1 MNNPLE
7 LLLRRQK
14 AAQGG
19 RIRFGGGGTM
29 GSEDR
34 GYQGR
39 GIGSG
44 DYGGNLGGNNK
55 GGNKV
60 NFNANRETTDAA
72 LDRLKT
78 TGSSALPD
86 DTSKQEQ
93 TTVNVTP
100 DVKQQSFLDRIF
112 SGIFT
117 KPTVKDDFVNKVK
130 YNPKLNRF
138 IKETYNVESVD
149 DLTDAQVQAINDYN
163 NLSYDEIKDAL
174 SNMTMSAITNPLGA
188 AYNTTTMASLG
199 LPGIGMTG
207 MVNALANIAMQK
219 PSYAMNPQ
227 NFAFTGPMVDEQGN
241 LISQDF
247 SYTGPMSANPAV
259 NQQIANIQNIS
270 GVTGLTAAQQA
281 EAVAKAMSSA
291 QTGGTMSFGG
301 DGQNKQLPQ
310 TTAATA
316 QDTVQ
321 TYMDSLTENEI
332 DRYNELIEQGYT
344 DEYAKAY
351 LGML

>member
-1 MNNPLE
+1 
-7 LLLRRQK
+7 
-14 AAQGG
+14 
-19 RIRFGGGGTM
+19 
-29 GSEDR
+29 
-34 GYQGR
+34 
-39 GIGSG
+39 
-44 DYGGNLGGNNK
+44 
-55 GGNKV
+55 
-60 NFNANRETTDAA
+60 
-72 LDRLKT
+72 
-78 TGSSALPD
+78 
-86 DTSKQEQ
+86 
-93 TTVNVTP
+93 
-100 DVKQQSFLDRIF
+100 
-112 SGIFT
+112 
-117 KPTVKDDFVNKVK
+117 
-130 YNPKLNRF
+130 
-138 IKETYNVESVD
+138 
-149 DLTDAQVQAINDYN
+149 
-163 NLSYDEIKDAL
+163 
-174 SNMTMSAITNPLGA
+174 MTMSAITNPLGA

-207 MVNALANIAMQK
+207 MMNALANIAMQK

-291 QTGGTMSFGG
+291 ETGGMMSFGG

-310 TTAATA
+310 TTA

-321 TYMDSLTENEI
+321 TYMDSLTESEI

>member
-7 LLLRRQK
+7 FILRKQK
-14 AAQGG
+14 MAQGG
-19 RIRFGGGGTM
+19 RIGLYEGGPSDREGFGFGNFGK
-29 GSEDR
+29 
-34 GYQGR
+34 QGR
-39 GIGSG
+39 SAP
-44 DYGGNLGGNNK
+44 DSLGRPG
-55 GGNKV
+55 GGNKNQQNNNVQNIHSNYKV
-60 NFNANRETTDAA
+60 NTTPAE
-72 LDRLKT
+72 
-78 TGSSALPD
+78 D
-86 DTSKQEQ
+86 DSKQEQ
-93 TTVNVTP
+93 TTTVDVTP
-100 DVKQQSFLDRIF
+100 NVKQQSFLDRIF

-117 KPTVKDDFVNKVK
+117 KPTVKEDFVDKVK

-138 IKETYNVESVD
+138 IKETYNVASVD

-174 SNMTMSAITNPLGA
+174 SNMTMSAITNPLGTT
-188 AYNTTTMASLG
+188 YNTATMAALG

-219 PSYAMNPQ
+219 PSYAKNPQ

-247 SYTGPMSANPAV
+247 SYTGPMSTNPAV

-291 QTGGTMSFGG
+291 ETGGMMSFGG

-310 TTAATA
+310 TTA

-321 TYMDSLTENEI
+321 TYMDSLTESET
-332 DRYNELIEQGYT
+332 DRYNELIRLGYT
-344 DEYAKAY
+344 DEYARAY

>member
-7 LLLRRQK
+7 FILRKQK
-14 AAQGG
+14 MAQGG
-19 RIRFGGGGTM
+19 RIGLYEGGPSDREGFGFGNFGK
-29 GSEDR
+29 
-34 GYQGR
+34 QGR
-39 GIGSG
+39 SAP
-44 DYGGNLGGNNK
+44 DSLGRPG
-55 GGNKV
+55 GGNKNQQNNNVQNIHSNYKV
-60 NFNANRETTDAA
+60 NTTPAE
-72 LDRLKT
+72 
-78 TGSSALPD
+78 D
-86 DTSKQEQ
+86 DSKQEQ
-93 TTVNVTP
+93 TTTVDVTP

-117 KPTVKDDFVNKVK
+117 KPTVKEDFVDKVK

-138 IKETYNVESVD
+138 IKETYNVASVD

-174 SNMTMSAITNPLGA
+174 SNMTMSAITNPLGTT
-188 AYNTTTMASLG
+188 YNTATMAALG

-219 PSYAMNPQ
+219 PSYAKNPQ

-247 SYTGPMSANPAV
+247 SYTGPMSTNPAV

-291 QTGGTMSFGG
+291 ETGGMMSFGG

-310 TTAATA
+310 TTA

-321 TYMDSLTENEI
+321 TYMDSLTESET
-332 DRYNELIEQGYT
+332 DRYNELIRLGYT
-344 DEYAKAY
+344 DEYARAY

>member
-19 RIRFGGGGTM
+19 RMGLFKGGSLRDSGMVSKSSGYGPAGAGGAAM
-29 GSEDR
+29 GSS
-34 GYQGR
+34 GNQGNMQ
-39 GIGSG
+39 G
-44 DYGGNLGGNNK
+44 
-55 GGNKV
+55 GGNKNQQTNNVQNIHSNYKV
-60 NFNANRETTDAA
+60 NTP
-72 LDRLKT
+72 
-78 TGSSALPD
+78 PD
-86 DTSKQEQ
+86 EDDSKQEQ
-93 TTVNVTP
+93 TTTVDVTP

-117 KPTVKDDFVNKVK
+117 KPTVKEDFVNKVK

-163 NLSYDEIKDAL
+163 NLSYGEIKDAL
-174 SNMTMSAITNPLGA
+174 SNMTMSAITNPLGTT
-188 AYNTTTMASLG
+188 YNTATMASLG

-219 PSYAMNPQ
+219 PAYAMNPQ

-247 SYTGPMSANPAV
+247 SYTGAMSTNPAV

-310 TTAATA
+310 TTA

-321 TYMDSLTENEI
+321 TYMDSLSEAELYQYNQLI
-332 DRYNELIEQGYT
+332 DQGYT
-344 DEYAKAY
+344 DEYARAY
-351 LGML
+351 LGLA

>member
-1 MNNPLE
+1 M
-7 LLLRRQK
+7 
-14 AAQGG
+14 
-19 RIRFGGGGTM
+19 
-29 GSEDR
+29 
-34 GYQGR
+34 
-39 GIGSG
+39 
-44 DYGGNLGGNNK
+44 
-55 GGNKV
+55 
-60 NFNANRETTDAA
+60 
-72 LDRLKT
+72 DRLKT

-86 DTSKQEQ
+86 DKSKQDQ
-93 TTVNVTP
+93 TTTVDVTP

-163 NLSYDEIKDAL
+163 NLSYNEIKDAL

-207 MVNALANIAMQK
+207 MMNALANIAMQK
-219 PSYAMNPQ
+219 PSYAKNLNNMD
-227 NFAFTGPMVDEQGN
+227 MYGN
-241 LISQDF
+241 YI
-247 SYTGPMSANPAV
+247 GPMSANPAV
-259 NQQIANIQNIS
+259 NQQIADVY
-270 GVTGLTAAQQA
+270 GGLTAAQQA

-291 QTGGTMSFGG
+291 ETGGMMSFGG

-310 TTAATA
+310 TTA
-316 QDTVQ
+316 QNTVQ

>member
-34 GYQGR
+34 GYQG
-39 GIGSG
+39 
-44 DYGGNLGGNNK
+44 GGQGGMGNIGGNNK

-60 NFNANRETTDAA
+60 DFNANRETTDAA

-86 DTSKQEQ
+86 DKSKQDQ
-93 TTVNVTP
+93 TTTVDVTP

-163 NLSYDEIKDAL
+163 NLSYGEIKDAL

-207 MVNALANIAMQK
+207 MMNALANIAMQK
-219 PSYAMNPQ
+219 PAYAMNPQ

-291 QTGGTMSFGG
+291 ETGGMMSFGG

-310 TTAATA
+310 TTA
-316 QDTVQ
+316 QNTVQ
-321 TYMDSLTENEI
+321 TYMDSLTESEI
-332 DRYNELIEQGYT
+332 ERYNELIEQGYT

>member
-34 GYQGR
+34 GYQG
-39 GIGSG
+39 
-44 DYGGNLGGNNK
+44 GGQGGMGNIGGNNK

-60 NFNANRETTDAA
+60 DFNANRETTDAA

-86 DTSKQEQ
+86 DKSKQDQ
-93 TTVNVTP
+93 TTTVDVTP

-117 KPTVKDDFVNKVK
+117 KPTVKEDFVNKVK

-163 NLSYDEIKDAL
+163 NLSYGEIKDAL

-207 MVNALANIAMQK
+207 MMNALANIAMQK
-219 PSYAMNPQ
+219 PAYAKNLNNMD
-227 NFAFTGPMVDEQGN
+227 MYGN
-241 LISQDF
+241 YI
-247 SYTGPMSANPAV
+247 GPMSANPAV
-259 NQQIANIQNIS
+259 NQQIADVY
-270 GVTGLTAAQQA
+270 GGLTAAQQA

-291 QTGGTMSFGG
+291 ETGGMMSFGG

-310 TTAATA
+310 TTA
-316 QDTVQ
+316 QNTVQ

>member
-34 GYQGR
+34 GYQG
-39 GIGSG
+39 
-44 DYGGNLGGNNK
+44 GGQGGMGNIGGNNK

-60 NFNANRETTDAA
+60 DFNANRETTDAA

-86 DTSKQEQ
+86 DKSKQDQ
-93 TTVNVTP
+93 TTTVDVTP

-163 NLSYDEIKDAL
+163 NLSYGEIKDAL

-207 MVNALANIAMQK
+207 MMNALANIAMQK
-219 PSYAMNPQ
+219 PSYAKNLNNMD
-227 NFAFTGPMVDEQGN
+227 MYGN
-241 LISQDF
+241 YI
-247 SYTGPMSANPAV
+247 GPMSANPAV
-259 NQQIANIQNIS
+259 NQQIADVY
-270 GVTGLTAAQQA
+270 GGLTAAQQA

-291 QTGGTMSFGG
+291 ETGGMMSFGG

-310 TTAATA
+310 TTA
-316 QDTVQ
+316 QNTVQ
-321 TYMDSLTENEI
+321 TYMDSLTESEI
-332 DRYNELIEQGYT
+332 ERYNELIEQGYT

>member
-19 RIRFGGGGTM
+19 RIGLYEGGPSDREGFGFGNFGVQGASAP
-29 GSEDR
+29 GS
-34 GYQGR
+34 
-39 GIGSG
+39 
-44 DYGGNLGGNNK
+44 LGKPG
-55 GGNKV
+55 GGNKNQQTNNVQNIHSNYKV
-60 NFNANRETTDAA
+60 NTT
-72 LDRLKT
+72 
-78 TGSSALPD
+78 PD
-86 DTSKQEQ
+86 EDDSKQEQ
-93 TTVNVTP
+93 TTTVDVTP
-100 DVKQQSFLDRIF
+100 NVKQQSFLDRIF

-117 KPTVKDDFVNKVK
+117 KPTVKEDFVNKVK

-138 IKETYNVESVD
+138 IKETYNVASVD

-163 NLSYDEIKDAL
+163 NLSYGEIKDAL
-174 SNMTMSAITNPLGA
+174 SNMTMSAITNPLGTT
-188 AYNTTTMASLG
+188 YNTATMASLG

-219 PSYAMNPQ
+219 PAYAMNPQ

-247 SYTGPMSANPAV
+247 SYTGAMSTNPAV

-310 TTAATA
+310 TTA

-321 TYMDSLTENEI
+321 TYMDSLSEAELYQYNQLI
-332 DRYNELIEQGYT
+332 DQGYT
-344 DEYAKAY
+344 DEYARAY
-351 LGML
+351 LGLA

>member
-19 RIRFGGGGTM
+19 RMGLFKGGSLRDSGMVSTSKGYGPAGAGGAAM
-29 GSEDR
+29 GSS
-34 GYQGR
+34 GNQGNMQ
-39 GIGSG
+39 G
-44 DYGGNLGGNNK
+44 
-55 GGNKV
+55 GGNKNQQNNNV
-60 NFNANRETTDAA
+60 QNIHST
-72 LDRLKT
+72 
-78 TGSSALPD
+78 PD
-86 DTSKQEQ
+86 EDDSKQEQ
-93 TTVNVTP
+93 TTTVDVTP

-117 KPTVKDDFVNKVK
+117 KPTVKEDFVNKAK
-130 YNPKLNRF
+130 YNPRLNRF
-138 IKETYNVESVD
+138 IKETYNVASVD

-163 NLSYDEIKDAL
+163 NLSYNEIKDAL

-199 LPGIGMTG
+199 LPGIGMRG
-207 MVNALANIAMQK
+207 MMNALANIAMQK
-219 PSYAMNPQ
+219 PAYAMNPQ

-310 TTAATA
+310 TTA

-321 TYMDSLTENEI
+321 TYMDSLSEAELYQYNQLI
-332 DRYNELIEQGYT
+332 DQGYT
-344 DEYAKAY
+344 DEYARAY
-351 LGML
+351 LGLA

>member
-34 GYQGR
+34 GYQG
-39 GIGSG
+39 
-44 DYGGNLGGNNK
+44 GGQGGMGNIGGNNK

-60 NFNANRETTDAA
+60 DFNANRETTDAA

-86 DTSKQEQ
+86 DKSKQDQ
-93 TTVNVTP
+93 TTTVDVTP

-163 NLSYDEIKDAL
+163 NLSYGEIKDAL

-207 MVNALANIAMQK
+207 MMNALANIAMQK
-219 PSYAMNPQ
+219 PSYAKNLNNMD
-227 NFAFTGPMVDEQGN
+227 MYGN
-241 LISQDF
+241 YI
-247 SYTGPMSANPAV
+247 GPMSANPAV
-259 NQQIANIQNIS
+259 NQQIADVY
-270 GVTGLTAAQQA
+270 GGLTAAQQA

-291 QTGGTMSFGG
+291 ETGGMMSFGG
-301 DGQNKQLPQ
+301 DGQNKPLPQ
-310 TTAATA
+310 TTA
-316 QDTVQ
+316 QNTVQ

>member
-19 RIRFGGGGTM
+19 RMGLFKGGSLRDSGMVSTSKGYGPAGAGGAAM
-29 GSEDR
+29 GSS
-34 GYQGR
+34 GNQGNMQ
-39 GIGSG
+39 G
-44 DYGGNLGGNNK
+44 
-55 GGNKV
+55 GGNKNQQNNNV
-60 NFNANRETTDAA
+60 QNIHST
-72 LDRLKT
+72 
-78 TGSSALPD
+78 PD
-86 DTSKQEQ
+86 EDDSKQEQ
-93 TTVNVTP
+93 TTTVDVTP
-100 DVKQQSFLDRIF
+100 DVKQQSFLDRLF

-117 KPTVKDDFVNKVK
+117 KPTVKEDFVNKAK
-130 YNPKLNRF
+130 YNPRLNRF
-138 IKETYNVESVD
+138 IKETYNVASVD

-207 MVNALANIAMQK
+207 MMNALANIAMQK
-219 PSYAMNPQ
+219 PAYAMNPQ

-281 EAVAKAMSSA
+281 EAVAKAINSA
-291 QTGGTMSFGG
+291 ETGGMMSFGG

-310 TTAATA
+310 TTA

-321 TYMDSLTENEI
+321 TYMDSLTESEI
-332 DRYNELIEQGYT
+332 ERYNELIEQGYT

-351 LGML
+351 LLSLIHI

>member
-34 GYQGR
+34 GYQG
-39 GIGSG
+39 
-44 DYGGNLGGNNK
+44 GGQGGMGNIGGNNK

-60 NFNANRETTDAA
+60 DFNANRETTDAA

-86 DTSKQEQ
+86 DKSKQDQ
-93 TTVNVTP
+93 TTTVDVTP

-163 NLSYDEIKDAL
+163 NLSYGEIKDAL
-174 SNMTMSAITNPLGA
+174 SNMTMSAITNPLGTT
-188 AYNTTTMASLG
+188 YNTATMASLG

-219 PSYAMNPQ
+219 PAYAMNPQ

-247 SYTGPMSANPAV
+247 SYTGAMSTNPAV

-291 QTGGTMSFGG
+291 ETGGMMSFGG

-310 TTAATA
+310 TTA
-316 QDTVQ
+316 QNTVQ

>member
-1 MNNPLE
+1 
-7 LLLRRQK
+7 
-14 AAQGG
+14 
-19 RIRFGGGGTM
+19 
-29 GSEDR
+29 
-34 GYQGR
+34 
-39 GIGSG
+39 
-44 DYGGNLGGNNK
+44 
-55 GGNKV
+55 
-60 NFNANRETTDAA
+60 
-72 LDRLKT
+72 
-78 TGSSALPD
+78 
-86 DTSKQEQ
+86 
-93 TTVNVTP
+93 
-100 DVKQQSFLDRIF
+100 
-112 SGIFT
+112 
-117 KPTVKDDFVNKVK
+117 
-130 YNPKLNRF
+130 
-138 IKETYNVESVD
+138 
-149 DLTDAQVQAINDYN
+149 VQAINDYN

-174 SNMTMSAITNPLGA
+174 GNMTMSAITNPLGA

-207 MVNALANIAMQK
+207 MMNALANIAMQK

-291 QTGGTMSFGG
+291 ETGGMMSFGG

-310 TTAATA
+310 NTA

-321 TYMDSLTENEI
+321 TYMDSLTESEI
-332 DRYNELIEQGYT
+332 ERYNELIEQGYT

>member
-34 GYQGR
+34 GYQGK

-44 DYGGNLGGNNK
+44 DYGGNTGGNNK

-60 NFNANRETTDAA
+60 DFNANRETTDAA

-86 DTSKQEQ
+86 DKSKQDQ
-93 TTVNVTP
+93 TTTVDVTP

-163 NLSYDEIKDAL
+163 NLSYGEIKDAL

-207 MVNALANIAMQK
+207 MMNALANIAMQK
-219 PSYAMNPQ
+219 PSYAKNLNNMD
-227 NFAFTGPMVDEQGN
+227 MYGN
-241 LISQDF
+241 YI
-247 SYTGPMSANPAV
+247 GPMSANPAV
-259 NQQIANIQNIS
+259 NQQIADVY
-270 GVTGLTAAQQA
+270 GGLTAAQQA

-291 QTGGTMSFGG
+291 ETGGMMSFGG

-310 TTAATA
+310 TTA
-316 QDTVQ
+316 QNTVQ

>member
-34 GYQGR
+34 GYQG
-39 GIGSG
+39 
-44 DYGGNLGGNNK
+44 GGQGGMGNIGGNNK

-60 NFNANRETTDAA
+60 DFNANRETTDAA

-86 DTSKQEQ
+86 DKSKQDQ
-93 TTVNVTP
+93 TTTVDVTP

-117 KPTVKDDFVNKVK
+117 KPTVKEDFVNKVK

-163 NLSYDEIKDAL
+163 NLSYGEIKDAL

-207 MVNALANIAMQK
+207 MMNALANIAMQK
-219 PSYAMNPQ
+219 SAYAKNLNNMD
-227 NFAFTGPMVDEQGN
+227 MYGN
-241 LISQDF
+241 YI
-247 SYTGPMSANPAV
+247 GPMSANPAV
-259 NQQIANIQNIS
+259 NQQIADVY
-270 GVTGLTAAQQA
+270 GGLTAAQQA

-291 QTGGTMSFGG
+291 ETGGMMSFGG

-310 TTAATA
+310 TTA
-316 QDTVQ
+316 QNTVQ

>member
-34 GYQGR
+34 GYQG
-39 GIGSG
+39 
-44 DYGGNLGGNNK
+44 GGQGGMGNIGGNNK

-60 NFNANRETTDAA
+60 DFNANRETTDAA

-86 DTSKQEQ
+86 DKSKQDQ
-93 TTVNVTP
+93 TTTVDVTP

-163 NLSYDEIKDAL
+163 NLSYGEIKDAL

-207 MVNALANIAMQK
+207 MMNALANIAMQK
-219 PSYAMNPQ
+219 PAYAKNLNNMD
-227 NFAFTGPMVDEQGN
+227 MYGN
-241 LISQDF
+241 YI
-247 SYTGPMSANPAV
+247 GPMSANPAV
-259 NQQIANIQNIS
+259 NQQIADVY
-270 GVTGLTAAQQA
+270 GGLTAAQQA

-291 QTGGTMSFGG
+291 ETGGMMSFGG

-310 TTAATA
+310 TTA
-316 QDTVQ
+316 QNTVQ

>member
-19 RIRFGGGGTM
+19 RIGLYEGGPSDREGFGFGNFGVQGASAP
-29 GSEDR
+29 GS
-34 GYQGR
+34 
-39 GIGSG
+39 
-44 DYGGNLGGNNK
+44 LGKPG
-55 GGNKV
+55 GGNKNENQNQNQNTNV
-60 NFNANRETTDAA
+60 QNIHSSY
-72 LDRLKT
+72 KT
-78 TGSSALPD
+78 PNED
-86 DTSKQEQ
+86 DSKQEQ
-93 TTVNVTP
+93 TTVDVAPN
-100 DVKQQSFLDRIF
+100 VKQQSFLDRIF

-117 KPTVKDDFVNKVK
+117 KPTVKEDFVNKAK

-174 SNMTMSAITNPLGA
+174 GNMTMSAITNPLGA

-207 MVNALANIAMQK
+207 MMNALANIAMQK

-291 QTGGTMSFGG
+291 ETGGMMSFGG

-310 TTAATA
+310 NTA

-321 TYMDSLTENEI
+321 TYMDSLTESEI
-332 DRYNELIEQGYT
+332 ERYNELIEQGYT

>member
-34 GYQGR
+34 GYQG
-39 GIGSG
+39 
-44 DYGGNLGGNNK
+44 GGQGGMGNIGGNNK

-60 NFNANRETTDAA
+60 DFNANRETTDAA

-86 DTSKQEQ
+86 DKSKQDQ
-93 TTVNVTP
+93 TTTVDVTP

-117 KPTVKDDFVNKVK
+117 KPTVKEDFVNKVK

-163 NLSYDEIKDAL
+163 NLSYGEIKDAL

-207 MVNALANIAMQK
+207 MMNALANIAMQK
-219 PSYAMNPQ
+219 PSYAKNLNNMD
-227 NFAFTGPMVDEQGN
+227 MYGN
-241 LISQDF
+241 YI
-247 SYTGPMSANPAV
+247 GPMSANPAV
-259 NQQIANIQNIS
+259 NQQIADVY
-270 GVTGLTAAQQA
+270 GGLTAAQQA

-291 QTGGTMSFGG
+291 ETGGMMSFGG

-310 TTAATA
+310 TTA
-316 QDTVQ
+316 QNTVQ

>member
-7 LLLRRQK
+7 FILRKQK
-14 AAQGG
+14 MAQGG
-19 RIRFGGGGTM
+19 RIGLYEGGPSDREGFGFGNFGK
-29 GSEDR
+29 
-34 GYQGR
+34 QGR
-39 GIGSG
+39 SAP
-44 DYGGNLGGNNK
+44 DSLGRPG
-55 GGNKV
+55 GGNKNQQNNNVQNIHSNYKV
-60 NFNANRETTDAA
+60 NTTPAE
-72 LDRLKT
+72 
-78 TGSSALPD
+78 D
-86 DTSKQEQ
+86 DSKQEQ
-93 TTVNVTP
+93 TTTVDVTP
-100 DVKQQSFLDRIF
+100 NVKQQSFLDRIF

-117 KPTVKDDFVNKVK
+117 KPTVKEDFVNKVK

-138 IKETYNVESVD
+138 IKETYNVASVD

-174 SNMTMSAITNPLGA
+174 SNMTMSAITNPLGTT
-188 AYNTTTMASLG
+188 YNTATMASLG

-207 MVNALANIAMQK
+207 LLNAGYNVLANK
-219 PSYAMNPQ
+219 PAYAMNPQ
-227 NFAFTGPMVDEQGN
+227 NYAFTGPMVDAQGN

-247 SYTGPMSANPAV
+247 SYTGAMSTNPAV

-291 QTGGTMSFGG
+291 ETGGMMSFGG

-310 TTAATA
+310 TTA

-321 TYMDSLTENEI
+321 TYMDSLTESET
-332 DRYNELIEQGYT
+332 DRYNELIRLGYT
-344 DEYAKAY
+344 DEYARAY

>member
-34 GYQGR
+34 GYQG
-39 GIGSG
+39 
-44 DYGGNLGGNNK
+44 GGQGGMGNIGGNNK

-60 NFNANRETTDAA
+60 DFNANRETTDAA

-86 DTSKQEQ
+86 DKSKQDQ
-93 TTVNVTP
+93 TTTVDVTP
-100 DVKQQSFLDRIF
+100 DVKQQSFLDRLF

-117 KPTVKDDFVNKVK
+117 KPTVKEDFVNKAK
-130 YNPKLNRF
+130 YNPRLNRF
-138 IKETYNVESVD
+138 IKETYNVASVD

-163 NLSYDEIKDAL
+163 NLSYGEIKDAL

-207 MVNALANIAMQK
+207 MMNALANIAMQK
-219 PSYAMNPQ
+219 PAYAKNLNNMD
-227 NFAFTGPMVDEQGN
+227 MYGN
-241 LISQDF
+241 YI
-247 SYTGPMSANPAV
+247 GPMSANPAV
-259 NQQIANIQNIS
+259 NQQIADVY
-270 GVTGLTAAQQA
+270 GGLTAAQQA

-291 QTGGTMSFGG
+291 ETGGMMSFGG

-310 TTAATA
+310 TTA
-316 QDTVQ
+316 QNTVQ

>member
-7 LLLRRQK
+7 FILRKQK
-14 AAQGG
+14 MAQGG
-19 RIRFGGGGTM
+19 RIGLYEGGPSDREGFGFGNFGK
-29 GSEDR
+29 
-34 GYQGR
+34 QGR
-39 GIGSG
+39 SAP
-44 DYGGNLGGNNK
+44 DSLGRPG
-55 GGNKV
+55 GGNKNQQNNNVQNIHSNYKV
-60 NFNANRETTDAA
+60 NTTPAE
-72 LDRLKT
+72 
-78 TGSSALPD
+78 D
-86 DTSKQEQ
+86 DSKQEQ
-93 TTVNVTP
+93 TTTVDVTP
-100 DVKQQSFLDRIF
+100 NVKQQSFLDRIF

-117 KPTVKDDFVNKVK
+117 KPTVKEDFVNKVK

-138 IKETYNVESVD
+138 IKETYNVASVD

-174 SNMTMSAITNPLGA
+174 SNMTMSAITNPLGTT
-188 AYNTTTMASLG
+188 YNTATMAALG

-207 MVNALANIAMQK
+207 MVNALADIAMQK
-219 PSYAMNPQ
+219 PSYAKNPQ

-247 SYTGPMSANPAV
+247 SYTGAMSTNPAV

-291 QTGGTMSFGG
+291 ETGGMMSFGG

-310 TTAATA
+310 TTA

-321 TYMDSLTENEI
+321 TYMDSLTESET
-332 DRYNELIEQGYT
+332 DRYNELIRLGYT
-344 DEYAKAY
+344 DEYARAY

>member
-34 GYQGR
+34 GYQG
-39 GIGSG
+39 
-44 DYGGNLGGNNK
+44 GGQGGMGNIGGNNK

-60 NFNANRETTDAA
+60 DFNANRETTDAA

-86 DTSKQEQ
+86 DKSKQDQ
-93 TTVNVTP
+93 TTTVDVTP

-163 NLSYDEIKDAL
+163 NLSYGEIKDAL

-207 MVNALANIAMQK
+207 MMNALANIAMQK
-219 PSYAMNPQ
+219 PSYAKNLNNMD
-227 NFAFTGPMVDEQGN
+227 MYGN
-241 LISQDF
+241 YI
-247 SYTGPMSANPAV
+247 GPMSANPAV
-259 NQQIANIQNIS
+259 NQQIADVY
-270 GVTGLTAAQQA
+270 GGLTAAQQA

-291 QTGGTMSFGG
+291 ETGGMMSFGG

-310 TTAATA
+310 TTA
-316 QDTVQ
+316 QNTVQ

>member
-19 RIRFGGGGTM
+19 RMGLFKGGSLRDSGMVSTSKGYGPAGAGGAAM
-29 GSEDR
+29 GSS
-34 GYQGR
+34 GNQGNMQ
-39 GIGSG
+39 G
-44 DYGGNLGGNNK
+44 
-55 GGNKV
+55 GGNKNQQNNNV
-60 NFNANRETTDAA
+60 QNIHST
-72 LDRLKT
+72 
-78 TGSSALPD
+78 PD
-86 DTSKQEQ
+86 EDDSKQEQ
-93 TTVNVTP
+93 TTTVDVTP

-117 KPTVKDDFVNKVK
+117 KPTVKEDFVNKAK
-130 YNPKLNRF
+130 YNPRLNRF
-138 IKETYNVESVD
+138 IKETYNVASVD

-163 NLSYDEIKDAL
+163 NLSYGEIKDAL

-207 MVNALANIAMQK
+207 MMNALANIAMQK
-219 PSYAMNPQ
+219 PSYAKNLNNMD
-227 NFAFTGPMVDEQGN
+227 MYGN
-241 LISQDF
+241 YI
-247 SYTGPMSANPAV
+247 GPMSANPAV
-259 NQQIANIQNIS
+259 NQQIADVY
-270 GVTGLTAAQQA
+270 GGLTAAQQA

-291 QTGGTMSFGG
+291 ETGGMMSFGG

-310 TTAATA
+310 TTA
-316 QDTVQ
+316 QNTVQ

>member
-7 LLLRRQK
+7 FILRKQK
-14 AAQGG
+14 MAQGG
-19 RIRFGGGGTM
+19 RIGLYEGGPSDREGFGFGNFGK
-29 GSEDR
+29 
-34 GYQGR
+34 QGR
-39 GIGSG
+39 SAP
-44 DYGGNLGGNNK
+44 DSLGRPG
-55 GGNKV
+55 GGNKNQQNNNVQNIHSNYKV
-60 NFNANRETTDAA
+60 NTTPAE
-72 LDRLKT
+72 
-78 TGSSALPD
+78 D
-86 DTSKQEQ
+86 DSKQEQ
-93 TTVNVTP
+93 TTTVDVTP
-100 DVKQQSFLDRIF
+100 NVKQQSFLDRIF

-117 KPTVKDDFVNKVK
+117 KPTVKEDFVNKVK

-138 IKETYNVESVD
+138 IKETYNVASVD

-174 SNMTMSAITNPLGA
+174 SNMTMSAITNPLGTT
-188 AYNTTTMASLG
+188 YNTATMAALG

-219 PSYAMNPQ
+219 PSYAKNPQ

-247 SYTGPMSANPAV
+247 SYTGPMSTNPAV

-291 QTGGTMSFGG
+291 ETGGMMSFGG

-310 TTAATA
+310 TTA

-321 TYMDSLTENEI
+321 TYMDSLTESET
-332 DRYNELIEQGYT
+332 DRYNELIRLGYT
-344 DEYAKAY
+344 DEYARAY

>member
-34 GYQGR
+34 GYQG
-39 GIGSG
+39 
-44 DYGGNLGGNNK
+44 GGQGGMGNIGGNNK

-60 NFNANRETTDAA
+60 DFNANRETTDAA

-86 DTSKQEQ
+86 DKSKQDQ
-93 TTVNVTP
+93 TTTVDVTP

-117 KPTVKDDFVNKVK
+117 KPTVKEDFVNKAK
-130 YNPKLNRF
+130 YNPRLNRF
-138 IKETYNVESVD
+138 IKETYNVASVD

-163 NLSYDEIKDAL
+163 NLSYGEIKDAL

-207 MVNALANIAMQK
+207 MMNALANIAMQK
-219 PSYAMNPQ
+219 PSYAKNLNNMD
-227 NFAFTGPMVDEQGN
+227 MYGN
-241 LISQDF
+241 YI
-247 SYTGPMSANPAV
+247 GPMSANPAV
-259 NQQIANIQNIS
+259 NQQIADVY
-270 GVTGLTAAQQA
+270 GALTAEQQA

-291 QTGGTMSFGG
+291 ETGGMMSFGG

-310 TTAATA
+310 TTA
-316 QDTVQ
+316 QNTVQ

>member
-34 GYQGR
+34 GYQG
-39 GIGSG
+39 
-44 DYGGNLGGNNK
+44 GGQGGMGNIGGNNK

-60 NFNANRETTDAA
+60 DFNANRETTDAA

-86 DTSKQEQ
+86 DKSKQDQ
-93 TTVNVTP
+93 TTTVDVTP

-117 KPTVKDDFVNKVK
+117 KPTVKEDFVNKAK
-130 YNPKLNRF
+130 YNPRLNRF
-138 IKETYNVESVD
+138 IKETYNVASVD

-207 MVNALANIAMQK
+207 MMNALANIAMQK
-219 PSYAMNPQ
+219 PAYAMNPQ

-281 EAVAKAMSSA
+281 EAVAKAINSA
-291 QTGGTMSFGG
+291 ETGGMMSFGG

-310 TTAATA
+310 TTA
-316 QDTVQ
+316 QNTVQ

>member
-34 GYQGR
+34 GYQG
-39 GIGSG
+39 
-44 DYGGNLGGNNK
+44 GGQGGMGNIGGNNK

-60 NFNANRETTDAA
+60 DFNANRETTDAA

-86 DTSKQEQ
+86 DKSKQDQ
-93 TTVNVTP
+93 TTTVDVTP

-163 NLSYDEIKDAL
+163 NLSYGEIKDAL

-207 MVNALANIAMQK
+207 MMNALANIAMQK
-219 PSYAMNPQ
+219 PAYAMNPQ

-310 TTAATA
+310 TTA

-321 TYMDSLTENEI
+321 TYMDSLSEAELYQ
-332 DRYNELIEQGYT
+332 YNQLIGQGYT

-351 LGML
+351 LGLA

>member
-34 GYQGR
+34 GYQG
-39 GIGSG
+39 
-44 DYGGNLGGNNK
+44 GGQGGMGNIGGNNK

-60 NFNANRETTDAA
+60 DFNANRETTDAA

-86 DTSKQEQ
+86 DKSKQDQ
-93 TTVNVTP
+93 TTTVDVTP
-100 DVKQQSFLDRIF
+100 DVKQQSFLDRLF

-117 KPTVKDDFVNKVK
+117 KPTVKEDFVNKAK
-130 YNPKLNRF
+130 YNPRLNRF
-138 IKETYNVESVD
+138 IKETYNVASVD

-163 NLSYDEIKDAL
+163 NLSYGEIKDAL
-174 SNMTMSAITNPLGA
+174 SNMTMSAITNPLGTT
-188 AYNTTTMASLG
+188 YNTATMASLG

-207 MVNALANIAMQK
+207 MMNALANIAMQK
-219 PSYAMNPQ
+219 PAYAMNPQ

-310 TTAATA
+310 TTA
-316 QDTVQ
+316 QNTVQ

>member
-34 GYQGR
+34 GYQG
-39 GIGSG
+39 
-44 DYGGNLGGNNK
+44 GGQGGMGNIGGNNK
-55 GGNKV
+55 GGNRV
-60 NFNANRETTDAA
+60 DFNANRETTDAA

-86 DTSKQEQ
+86 DKSKQDQ
-93 TTVNVTP
+93 TTTVDVTP

-163 NLSYDEIKDAL
+163 NLSYGEIKDAL
-174 SNMTMSAITNPLGA
+174 SNMTMSAITNPLGTT
-188 AYNTTTMASLG
+188 YNTATMASLG

-219 PSYAMNPQ
+219 PAYAMNPQ

-281 EAVAKAMSSA
+281 EAVAKAINSA
-291 QTGGTMSFGG
+291 ETGGMMSFGG

-310 TTAATA
+310 TTA
-316 QDTVQ
+316 QNTVQ